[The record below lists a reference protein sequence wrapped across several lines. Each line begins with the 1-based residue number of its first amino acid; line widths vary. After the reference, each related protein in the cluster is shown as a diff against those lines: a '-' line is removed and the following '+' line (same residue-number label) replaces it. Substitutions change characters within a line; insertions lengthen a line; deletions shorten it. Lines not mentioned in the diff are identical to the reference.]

1 MKKIS
6 ISLLLA
12 LALTACNEGNIT
24 PEVVAVSDNMS
35 FNVLAPGLKT
45 KVADNAFEESDVIG
59 LYVTDYIDDTTPM
72 PLQISGNRA
81 NNMVLTY
88 DGAVWTPDKTIFW
101 GEGKSDVYA
110 YYPYI
115 CEMLDVESQYFE
127 IATDQTGDGYMA
139 SDLLWAKA
147 EGVKQVDGAVSL
159 QMQHIMSKLTVK
171 IVAGEDYV
179 GSLPDDASVL
189 LHGTATEAY
198 VDFTKGSVSKGKY
211 SEAKSIKMRKLGVRT
226 YEGVEAVV
234 YEAIVVPQMVQNPIP
249 LIEINSKSVS
259 YILEDSFTFRP
270 GVAYTYT
277 ATLNTSTTAIK
288 VDIGCDL
295 EDWNNGG
302 DGSGDGG
309 DLGEGGGSGEGGDDT
324 VTTDLSSEG
333 TANCYLVQESGN
345 YKFKAAIGNTNINV
359 GNVKSVEV
367 LWETFGT
374 DEKPNVGD
382 VIASATYNDG
392 YVYFSTP
399 ENFRDGNALI
409 TVKNSKGI
417 ILWSWHIWCAAE
429 GWGEQVYYNDAGIMM
444 DRNIGATSATPGNAG
459 SIGLMY
465 QWGRKEPFVG
475 SSSLSSA
482 SVAAATANMSHSS
495 GATTLLCELNPMIFY
510 LESRL
515 PNGSWDVQKTVYD
528 PCPFG
533 WKVPEGGV
541 DGVWAKALGQ
551 TGNMTNSAL
560 LTEYG
565 LNLSGVLGDDESI
578 YYPFT
583 GYYNGGSYG
592 GGSLTST
599 GSYGYCWSVTPYGT
613 ADAYYSL
620 VGYTGELRP
629 VTNREYGKGYGYPVR
644 CIKE

>member
-1 MKKIS
+1 MMKKIS

-81 NNMVLTY
+81 NNMVVTY
-88 DGAVWTPDKTIFW
+88 DGAVWTPEKTIFW

-288 VDIGCDL
+288 VDIGCEL
-295 EDWNNGG
+295 EDWNGT
-302 DGSGDGG
+302 
-309 DLGEGGGSGEGGDDT
+309 GGGSGEGGESGEGGSEGDDA
-324 VTTDLSSEG
+324 VYTDLSAAG
-333 TANCYLVQESGN
+333 TANCYLIQGAGN
-345 YKFKAAIGNTNINV
+345 YKFRSVIGNSDATV

-367 LWETFGT
+367 LWESFGT
-374 DEKPNVGD
+374 DEMPNVGD
-382 VIASATYNDG
+382 LIASVDYKDG
-392 YVYFSTP
+392 YIRFKTP
-399 ENFRDGNALI
+399 ENFRDGNAVI
-409 TVKNSKGI
+409 AAKSSKGT
-417 ILWSWHIWCAAE
+417 ILWSWHIWCA
-429 GWGEQVYYNDAGIMM
+429 
-444 DRNIGATSATPGNAG
+444 
-459 SIGLMY
+459 
-465 QWGRKEPFVG
+465 
-475 SSSLSSA
+475 
-482 SVAAATANMSHSS
+482 
-495 GATTLLCELNPMIFY
+495 
-510 LESRL
+510 
-515 PNGSWDVQKTVYD
+515 
-528 PCPFG
+528 
-533 WKVPEGGV
+533 
-541 DGVWAKALGQ
+541 
-551 TGNMTNSAL
+551 
-560 LTEYG
+560 
-565 LNLSGVLGDDESI
+565 
-578 YYPFT
+578 
-583 GYYNGGSYG
+583 
-592 GGSLTST
+592 
-599 GSYGYCWSVTPYGT
+599 
-613 ADAYYSL
+613 
-620 VGYTGELRP
+620 
-629 VTNREYGKGYGYPVR
+629 
-644 CIKE
+644 

>member
-1 MKKIS
+1 MKKIY

-24 PEVVAVSDNMS
+24 PEAVAVSDNMS
-35 FNVLAPGLKT
+35 FNVLAPGLQT
-45 KVADNAFEESDVIG
+45 KVVGNAFEESDVIG

-81 NNMVLTY
+81 NNMVVTY
-88 DGAVWTPDKTIFW
+88 DGAVWTPERTIFW

-115 CEMLDVESQYFE
+115 YEMQDVESQYFE
-127 IATDQTGDGYMA
+127 VATDQTGDGYMA

-147 EGVKQVDGAVSL
+147 EGVRQVDGAVSL
-159 QMQHIMSKLTVK
+159 QMKHIMSKLTVK
-171 IVAGEDYV
+171 IVAGEDYI

-234 YEAIVVPQMVQNPIP
+234 YEAIVVPQMLQNPIP

-270 GVAYTYT
+270 GIAYTYT

-288 VDIGCDL
+288 VDIGCEL

-309 DLGEGGGSGEGGDDT
+309 DSGEDGGSGEGGDDT
-324 VTTDLSSEG
+324 VYTDLSSAG

-409 TVKNSKGI
+409 TVKNSKGT

-429 GWGEQVYYNDAGIMM
+429 GWSEQVYYNDAGTMM
-444 DRNIGATSATPGNAG
+444 DRNIGATSATPGNVG

-475 SSSLSSA
+475 SSSLSLDN
-482 SVAAATANMSHSS
+482 AALATASRSVSS
-495 GATTLLCELNPMIFY
+495 GATVLLCEMNPLMFY
-510 LESRL
+510 LECRM
-515 PNGSWDVQKTVYD
+515 PQGSWDVQKTAYD

-533 WKVPEGGV
+533 WKVPQGGD
-541 DGVWAKALGQ
+541 DGVWAKAIGH
-551 TGNMTNSAL
+551 TTSITDTAL
-560 LTEYG
+560 ITECG
-565 LNLSGVLGDDESI
+565 LNLSGVVGDDELI

-583 GYYNGGSYG
+583 GYYDGLNAGALRSVSY
-592 GGSLTST
+592 
-599 GSYGYCWSVTPYGT
+599 YGYCWSSTFISSTNSYYFQTSNAGQVKSVCDRSYG
-613 ADAYYSL
+613 S
-620 VGYTGELRP
+620 
-629 VTNREYGKGYGYPVR
+629 GYGYPVR
-644 CIKE
+644 CQKEE